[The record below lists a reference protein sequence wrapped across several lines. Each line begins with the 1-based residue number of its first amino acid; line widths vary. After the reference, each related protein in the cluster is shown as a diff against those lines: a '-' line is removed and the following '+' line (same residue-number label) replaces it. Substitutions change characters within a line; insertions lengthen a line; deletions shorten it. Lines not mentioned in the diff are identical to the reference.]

1 MIPKYF
7 ACAFAAITLAG
18 CCASGTTCEAPI
30 AASNVAWDG
39 LGPAPNDIAP
49 AKKKTVSRPRNEVAL
64 QPKAE
69 PPTDNKLR
77 AKDVWETEA
86 EDQADD
92 ARLAKKLKICSG
104 CSMPAGVGQHPRRQ
118 NESNQMDA
126 DVKNGAGVQ
135 ELRGASAVSLRDRGN
150 CPGSEVQHGDQ
161 HGPGCRRFARAVR
174 RIALQRRL

>member
-1 MIPKYF
+1 MSQILRK
-7 ACAFAAITLAG
+7 
-18 CCASGTTCEAPI
+18 SGAT
-30 AASNVAWDG
+30 
-39 LGPAPNDIAP
+39 
-49 AKKKTVSRPRNEVAL
+49 
-64 QPKAE
+64 
-69 PPTDNKLR
+69 TDNELR

-135 ELRGASAVSLRDRGN
+135 ELRGASAVSPERLRQLSG
-150 CPGSEVQHGDQ
+150 E
-161 HGPGCRRFARAVR
+161 
-174 RIALQRRL
+174 